1 MEMTERQKEIVEK
14 AIKLIAEHGI
24 QSVTIKN
31 LAYEIGVSEP
41 ALYRHFK
48 NKFEILNAVIEFFI
62 LKAQPAIKKLHES
75 EEPLIRIENFIKT
88 HFNIFNENN
97 NLGRVIFSESN
108 FQNEAKLLGKLTN
121 LMDKSRARLEAV
133 IIKGQNSGQ
142 IRSDIDASSLFRI
155 IIGSL
160 RLLVTQWSM
169 SNMAFDLKSEGDKLC
184 NDIIKIIKI

>member
-1 MEMTERQKEIVEK
+1 MEMTQRQEQIVEK

-31 LAYEIGVSEP
+31 LAHEIGVSEP

-48 NKFEILNAVIEFFI
+48 NKFEILDAVIEFFI
-62 LKAQPAIKKLHES
+62 LKAQPAIKKLREAQN
-75 EEPLIRIENFIKT
+75 PLVGIENFIKM
-88 HFNIFNENN
+88 HFKIFNENN

-121 LMDKSRARLEAV
+121 LMNGSRITLENV
-133 IIKGQNSGQ
+133 ITKGQAVGQ
-142 IRSDIDASSLFRI
+142 IRSDIDSSSIFRI

-169 SNMAFDLKSEGDKLC
+169 SNMAFNLQDEGDKLC
-184 NDIIKIIKI
+184 NDIIKIIKV

>member
-1 MEMTERQKEIVEK
+1 MEMTQRQEQIVEK

-31 LAYEIGVSEP
+31 LAHEIGVSEP

-48 NKFEILNAVIEFFI
+48 NKFEILDAVIEFFI
-62 LKAQPAIKKLHES
+62 LKAQPAIKKLREAQN
-75 EEPLIRIENFIKT
+75 PLVGIENFIKM
-88 HFNIFNENN
+88 HFKIFNENN

-121 LMDKSRARLEAV
+121 LMNGSRITLENV
-133 IIKGQNSGQ
+133 ITKGQAVGQ
-142 IRSDIDASSLFRI
+142 IRSDIDSSSIFRI

-169 SNMAFDLKSEGDKLC
+169 SNMAFDLQDEGDKLC
-184 NDIIKIIKI
+184 NDIIKIIKV